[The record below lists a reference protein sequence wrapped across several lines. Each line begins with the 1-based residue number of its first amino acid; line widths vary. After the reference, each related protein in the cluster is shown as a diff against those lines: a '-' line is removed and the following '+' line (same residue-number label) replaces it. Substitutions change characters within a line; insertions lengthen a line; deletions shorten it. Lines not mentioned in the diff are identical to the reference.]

1 MGTTVTV
8 WAGDTPAFSS
18 IAGFSSGFDI
28 GGPLPR
34 PLGRSK
40 SAPPVV
46 LNPGNRVVLNS
57 GNQVVLNQGNWVGPN
72 WGNSAPETRR
82 PRRCRKSRR
91 VCRVPNRVPLFAD
104 DTNPQR
110 PPHLR

>member
-8 WAGDTPAFSS
+8 WAGDKPAFSS

-57 GNQVVLNQGNWVGPN
+57 GNRVVLNRGNQVGPN
-72 WGNSAPETRR
+72 WGNSAVDGVNAERANQPVFKEAAL
-82 PRRCRKSRR
+82 K
-91 VCRVPNRVPLFAD
+91 PLTD
-104 DTNPQR
+104 P
-110 PPHLR
+110 